1 MTAPIVAGTDGSEES
16 LAAVQ
21 WAAVEAVRR
30 RVPLSI
36 VHVLEHHT
44 GPAADTQI
52 VWHEVHRRSWAHHDL
67 PHGARSALARAVH
80 RAAAAAPGVD
90 LRTAAV
96 CGHADQLLT
105 ALTDEAALFAIGT
118 RGTGGGQFC
127 GLRLGSVALCLAS
140 RARCPVVFTAA
151 GSRPDV
157 REIVVGADDS
167 DEAMAAL
174 EFSFGEA
181 DARGARLT
189 ALYAWQHPEAGRLD
203 GYHDWVLSVDP
214 INGDAAALL
223 SEQVA
228 PWRDKYPEVI
238 VTESPVRGH
247 AGRVLAFAS
256 QSTDLIVVGGRRGPT
271 SSMGLGPTTYAMLR
285 HAQCPVAVI
294 PGSIVPWPERP
305 AHDHTHDGATDVA
318 AAQAGAEGTGQRESD
333 QDGGESQRYPQ
344 GSRWQQY
351 GQHRQQGAGCKRQRR
366 SGSGLDRAGDVS
378 GVDVQLGVQ
387 MGGQRATGGQLGGY
401 GAGGGR
407 GEALGFV

>member
-1 MTAPIVAGTDGSEES
+1 MAVPIVAGTDGSEES

-21 WAAVEAVRR
+21 WAAVEAARR
-30 RVPLSI
+30 SVPLSI

-52 VWHEVHRRSWAHHDL
+52 VWHEAHRRSWARHDL

-105 ALTDEAALFAIGT
+105 ALTDKAALFAIGT
-118 RGTGGGQFC
+118 RGTGDGQFS

-140 RARCPVVFTAA
+140 RARCPVVFTKA

-167 DEAMAAL
+167 DEATAAL

-181 DARGARLT
+181 DVRGARLT

-203 GYHDWVLSVDP
+203 GYHNWVLSVDP
-214 INGDAAALL
+214 TNEDAAALL

-228 PWRDKYPEVI
+228 PWRHKYPEVI

-256 QSTDLIVVGGRRGPT
+256 QSTDLIVVGGRRGLT
-271 SSMGLGPTTYAMLR
+271 SSMGLGPITYAMLR

-294 PGSIVPWPERP
+294 PGSIVPWYAPEYVEIARQAQVRLNRP
-305 AHDHTHDGATDVA
+305 PSCVA
-318 AAQAGAEGTGQRESD
+318 
-333 QDGGESQRYPQ
+333 
-344 GSRWQQY
+344 
-351 GQHRQQGAGCKRQRR
+351 
-366 SGSGLDRAGDVS
+366 V
-378 GVDVQLGVQ
+378 
-387 MGGQRATGGQLGGY
+387 
-401 GAGGGR
+401 
-407 GEALGFV
+407 